1 MRTCLP
7 YKKRNGDEDV
17 GCNRL
22 IVKHVTQI
30 CRVAACYSL
39 VNGVSLKLKAQVWH
53 IFNPD

>member
-39 VNGVSLKLKAQVWH
+39 VNGVSLKL
-53 IFNPD
+53 